1 MCKNICM
8 IVSWTA
14 DVRPPWRVEVRHDPG
29 APGRQD
35 PSLAARVERALRDSD
50 LARSPRVRLASG
62 ALVVELSVKAEDEPD
77 ARAAAAVL
85 VRAAVRGT
93 ASTRATGWCTP
104 GGAR

>member
-1 MCKNICM
+1 M

-35 PSLAARVERALRDSD
+35 PSLPKRVERALRDSD

-93 ASTRATGWCTP
+93 TSTRATGWCTP
-104 GGAR
+104 GGTR